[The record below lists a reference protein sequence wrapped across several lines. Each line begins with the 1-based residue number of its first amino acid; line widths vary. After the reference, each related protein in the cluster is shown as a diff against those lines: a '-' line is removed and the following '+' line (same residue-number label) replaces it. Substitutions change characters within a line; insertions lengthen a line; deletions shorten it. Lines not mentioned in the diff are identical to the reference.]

1 MSTTRAEELVPLRAR
16 MSELHVY
23 LKRLADR
30 EAELRPRT
38 TALREGRAAF
48 LSRTLL
54 PELAALEGRLSGSRA
69 RIRALQSRAANLRN
83 LSGRVGDRVMHGVMV
98 RVLDPPWRGETAT
111 FEAVAR
117 YLGLGELPWFGGGL
131 LYGVGLSDLANSR
144 EAVNQVLHGNLTDV
158 EARLEEEKSAYR
170 VARDELRAEFA
181 RLRAR
186 WIEEV
191 NRLYPRD
198 PATSAEL
205 AKVAAEIARVKGQVD
220 LTVLRTISVLAGK

>member
-1 MSTTRAEELVPLRAR
+1 MNTTRAEELGALQAR
-16 MSELHVY
+16 MSELRAY

-38 TALREGRAAF
+38 AALREERAAF

-54 PELAALEGRLSGSRA
+54 PELAALEERLARSRT
-69 RIRALQSRAANLRN
+69 RIRVLQSRAANLRN

-98 RVLDPPWRGETAT
+98 RVLDPPWRGETST

-117 YLGLGELPWFGGGL
+117 YLGLVELPWVGGGL
-131 LYGVGLSDLANSR
+131 LYGVSLSDLANSR
-144 EAVNQVLHGNLTDV
+144 EAVNQVVRGNLADV

-170 VARDELRAEFA
+170 VARDELRAEFT

-186 WIEEV
+186 WVEEA

-205 AKVAAEIARVKGQVD
+205 AKIAAEITRVKGQVD
-220 LTVLRTISVLAGK
+220 LTVLQTISVLAGK